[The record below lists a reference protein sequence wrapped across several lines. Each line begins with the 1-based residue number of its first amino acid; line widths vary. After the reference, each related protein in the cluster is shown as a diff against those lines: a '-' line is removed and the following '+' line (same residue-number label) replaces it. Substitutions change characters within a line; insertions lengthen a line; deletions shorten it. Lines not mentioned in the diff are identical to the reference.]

1 MALTKAS
8 YSMITGSPVN
18 ILDFGADPT
27 GVTGASAA
35 IQAAINA
42 VSAQGGGAVYIPP
55 GTYLIDANIE
65 PKSNMSIYGAGPAS
79 ILSFTGNNR
88 QCFTSTSVS
97 NLRIFGLFFDGNKPT
112 VGWETTNN
120 YDFGVRLGAGA
131 TGQDVENA
139 EVYECTFKDI
149 GLDGIYVEN
158 FYNVTLRNNI
168 FINCRRWGVVVEP
181 GAHNSSYCNVFDS
194 FFDCDYG
201 GGPSGK
207 EYPLGAIDC
216 EPYIS
221 NTTIYHLVY
230 RNLTGVRNDTQMIDQ
245 TGNFN
250 SIQNGMM
257 ENCIVVDGKLGATN
271 GSFSVKNCRVS
282 GDARGEFRFDSSA
295 DYLQTSFSDL
305 DVTMF
310 NSFEPKSDSGRYNLF
325 PCDFGDPQYCNQ
337 GLSQSGTG
345 AEVGYV
351 LRYLDGAYVWV
362 QEIQLGAGSG
372 NYASLRQQIAQNIS
386 IGDQVVLFVE
396 VERTDT
402 TSPTNNYLSF
412 GFGAEFSRL
421 MSVPT
426 GVSQLTF
433 AYKAT
438 QAATTPTL
446 SIGLSGN
453 PGTVV
458 KVMFRKIFLF
468 INPRRVNNSEFTI
481 TIESLPKNITF
492 TGPTLNAYNLSL
504 ANLTI
509 ASAQN
514 LDTINGGYP
523 GARLSL
529 FNSTSSYA
537 LTVRDVSVGSG
548 NIKLIGGSTQTLQKG
563 TSTQAI
569 SFVYNADGY
578 WYQST

>member
-1 MALTKAS
+1 MALVLS
-8 YSMITGSPVN
+8 GDSPS
-18 ILDFGADPT
+18 LSGT
-27 GVTGASAA
+27 Y
-35 IQAAINA
+35 
-42 VSAQGGGAVYIPP
+42 QGGVITSGTAVATTS
-55 GTYLIDANIE
+55 GTSID
-65 PKSNMSIYGAGPAS
+65 
-79 ILSFTGNNR
+79 
-88 QCFTSTSVS
+88 FTSLPTWIKRITVMFNGVS
-97 NLRIFGLFFDGNKPT
+97 
-112 VGWETTNN
+112 
-120 YDFGVRLGAGA
+120 
-131 TGQDVENA
+131 
-139 EVYECTFKDI
+139 
-149 GLDGIYVEN
+149 
-158 FYNVTLRNNI
+158 
-168 FINCRRWGVVVEP
+168 
-181 GAHNSSYCNVFDS
+181 
-194 FFDCDYG
+194 
-201 GGPSGK
+201 
-207 EYPLGAIDC
+207 
-216 EPYIS
+216 
-221 NTTIYHLVY
+221 
-230 RNLTGVRNDTQMIDQ
+230 
-245 TGNFN
+245 
-250 SIQNGMM
+250 
-257 ENCIVVDGKLGATN
+257 TN
-271 GSFSVKNCRVS
+271 G
-282 GDARGEFRFDSSA
+282 
-295 DYLQTSFSDL
+295 TSDL
-305 DVTMF
+305 
-310 NSFEPKSDSGRYNLF
+310 R
-325 PCDFGDPQYCNQ
+325 
-337 GLSQSGTG
+337 
-345 AEVGYV
+345 
-351 LRYLDGAYVWV
+351 
-362 QEIQLGAGSG
+362 IQLGAGSG

-529 FNSTSSYA
+529 FNSSSSNA
-537 LTVRDVSVGSG
+537 VTVRSTSVSSG
-548 NIKLIGGSTQTLQKG
+548 NIKLINNNTQALQFG
-563 TSTQAI
+563 TSTQSI